1 MLTSSPS
8 RLIALAALLSS
19 IACGPDSRDV
29 PSAAGVGM
37 NAHAFFPDRSPWS
50 EPVNLGAPVNTDAI
64 DFNPTLSPDERS
76 LYFASNRTGGLGG
89 IDIWVAQRVCVDCP
103 WQAPVNLGPVI
114 NSAAGDNGPSLSVDG
129 HLLFFSSN
137 RPGGQGGNDIYVS
150 RRADPNDD
158 FAWAAPTSLG
168 PDVNTPGAEAG
179 PDYLTSVED
188 GSADLYFN
196 RLPMGGTTDIYRV
209 PVTRDG
215 ETSGPAELV
224 AELSILGANDQ
235 APTVR
240 TDGREILFFSDRA
253 GTLGLNDLWVST
265 RRSIHDAWSPPMN
278 LGAPMNTVAND
289 QQPSLASNARTLVF
303 VSTRP
308 GGLGGFDIW
317 MSTRTPSGQ

>member
-114 NSAAGDNGPSLSVDG
+114 NSAAQSL
-129 HLLFFSSN
+129 
-137 RPGGQGGNDIYVS
+137 R
-150 RRADPNDD
+150 RRA
-158 FAWAAPTSLG
+158 PTILLQQQAR
-168 PDVNTPGAEAG
+168 GAG
-179 PDYLTSVED
+179 RQRHLRITSC
-188 GSADLYFN
+188 
-196 RLPMGGTTDIYRV
+196 
-209 PVTRDG
+209 
-215 ETSGPAELV
+215 
-224 AELSILGANDQ
+224 
-235 APTVR
+235 
-240 TDGREILFFSDRA
+240 
-253 GTLGLNDLWVST
+253 
-265 RRSIHDAWSPPMN
+265 RSK
-278 LGAPMNTVAND
+278 
-289 QQPSLASNARTLVF
+289 
-303 VSTRP
+303 
-308 GGLGGFDIW
+308 
-317 MSTRTPSGQ
+317 